1 MTISSSYFV
10 IRQIHNGYAVNND
23 SADCQTDSY
32 YCEQLQPGNFL
43 LQIFAAVAPEAG
55 DGEDFVDY
63 ITVVFK
69 DDNYKL
75 NIGDVIKKESLNVK
89 KSVAY

>member
-1 MTISSSYFV
+1 MAIAASFNHLGMVRVFLNILSSRFI

-55 DGEDFVDY
+55 DGEDVED
-63 ITVVFK
+63 T
-69 DDNYKL
+69 
-75 NIGDVIKKESLNVK
+75 
-89 KSVAY
+89 A

>member
-1 MTISSSYFV
+1 MQKFHKMFGFNDDKILTISSSYFV

-23 SADCQTDSY
+23 GADCQTDSY

-55 DGEDFVDY
+55 DGE
-63 ITVVFK
+63 
-69 DDNYKL
+69 
-75 NIGDVIKKESLNVK
+75 NVED
-89 KSVAY
+89 AA

>member
-1 MTISSSYFV
+1 MAIAASFNHLEMVRVFLTISSSYFV

-23 SADCQTDSY
+23 GADCQTDSY

-55 DGEDFVDY
+55 DGEDVED
-63 ITVVFK
+63 
-69 DDNYKL
+69 
-75 NIGDVIKKESLNVK
+75 
-89 KSVAY
+89 AA